1 MNYIFEKKTSIIL
14 AYFIYFV
21 FLCPCEDTYYSI
33 INQLIFTIMYL
44 VTLQSATDQNS
55 MSEPMLV
62 EFSDLSEYVEKHR
75 KGNIIIIKAISIYDE

>member
-1 MNYIFEKKTSIIL
+1 
-14 AYFIYFV
+14 
-21 FLCPCEDTYYSI
+21 
-33 INQLIFTIMYL
+33 MYL

-62 EFSDLSEYVEKHR
+62 EFADISEYVEKHR